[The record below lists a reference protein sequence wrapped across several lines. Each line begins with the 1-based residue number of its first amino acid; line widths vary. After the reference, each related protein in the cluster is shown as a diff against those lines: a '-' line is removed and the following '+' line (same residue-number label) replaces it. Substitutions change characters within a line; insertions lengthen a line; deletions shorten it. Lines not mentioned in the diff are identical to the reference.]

1 MNMRW
6 LGIIAGILVLV
17 GLVFG
22 VFGPWV
28 FPSGPFGWGGMMD
41 GWGNSGM
48 IGGWGGMMGGWF
60 GGPMMWV
67 FWLGIIG
74 LIIWAVSSMSGTT
87 RPGTHDEALE
97 ILRQRYARGEISR
110 EEYEQA
116 REALR

>member
-6 LGIIAGILVLV
+6 LGIVAGILVLI
-17 GLVFG
+17 GLIFG
-22 VFGPWV
+22 VLGPWI
-28 FPSGPFGWGGMMD
+28 FPAYASGWGGMMR
-41 GWGNSGM
+41 GWGGM
-48 IGGWGGMMGGWF
+48 GGMMGGWF
-60 GGPMMWV
+60 GGPIMWL

-74 LIIWAVSSMSGTT
+74 LIIWAVSSMSGPA
-87 RPGTHDEALE
+87 RPDTHDEALE